1 MVILYLPLPNKK
13 YSMANDNN
21 PRLADRRKAT
31 SLKPIRQV
39 VPFLKPYTS
48 RLLLALACLIV
59 AAAAALGMP
68 VSIRY
73 AIDYG
78 FSTTDPATINHY
90 FLALLAL
97 SLVYAL
103 FSALRYYFVM
113 WIGER
118 VVADIRA
125 TVFRHVVNMS
135 PEFFEVTRTGEVLSR
150 LTTDTTL
157 VQSVVGAG
165 ISIALRSSFMLLGGL
180 IMLFITSARLTV
192 LILVLVPLVVIPIFV
207 YGRKIRR
214 LSRASQDRIADASS
228 IAGESLNAIQIVQ
241 AFTLEAFQGDRFA
254 ESVETAFRTAR
265 QRLRAS
271 SQLSG
276 TIVLVSFA
284 AVIAVLWAGA
294 HAVVQGTLSAGTLSQ
309 FLLYATMVAGSTTA
323 LGEVLGDVQR
333 AAGAME
339 RLIELLNTQPVIKI
353 PSRPVSLPTPSQ
365 GRLRL
370 DAVTFN
376 YPSRPLDPALIHFS
390 LDIESGETIAL
401 VGPSGAG
408 KSTVFQLLLRFYDPR
423 HGRILLDGVDIAS
436 AHPAEVR
443 QRIGIVPQNT
453 ILFAASALENIRYGR
468 PDASVAEIKD
478 AARAALADEFI
489 EKMPEGYDSFLGEKG
504 VRLSGG
510 QQQRIAIA
518 RAILKNP
525 PILLLDEATSALDA
539 ESERLV
545 QEALEH
551 LMYQRTTIVIAHR
564 LATVKKVDRIV
575 VMDNGHIIDSGRHDE
590 LLQKSG
596 LYARLAALQ
605 FAATKDVEFQAADV
619 SRVERV

>member
-1 MVILYLPLPNKK
+1 
-13 YSMANDNN
+13 MANDDN
-21 PRLADRRKAT
+21 PRLSDRPRAT

-39 VPFLKPYTS
+39 VPFLLPYHG
-48 RLLLALACLIV
+48 RLLLAFTFLVI
-59 AAAAALGMP
+59 AAASALSMP
-68 VSIRY
+68 VAIRY

-78 FSTTDPATINHY
+78 FSNAHAETINRY

-103 FSALRYYFVM
+103 FSAMRYYFVM

-125 TVFRHVVNMS
+125 SVFRHIVKMS

-180 IMLFITSARLTV
+180 IMLFITSAKLTM
-192 LILVLVPLVVIPIFV
+192 LILVLIPLVVFPIFL

-228 IAGESLNAIQIVQ
+228 IAGESLNAIQIIQ
-241 AFTLEAFQGDRFA
+241 AFTLEVFLGDRFA
-254 ESVETAFRTAR
+254 ESVENAFLTAR
-265 QRLRAS
+265 RRLRAS
-271 SQLSG
+271 AMLSG

-294 HAVVQGTLSAGTLSQ
+294 QAVVAGTLSAGTLSQ

-323 LGEVLGDVQR
+323 LGEVWGDVQR

-339 RLIELLNTQPVIKI
+339 RLIELLNTEPVIKV
-353 PSRPVSLPTPSQ
+353 PAQPVSLPTPAQ

-370 DAVTFN
+370 DAISFN
-376 YPSRPLDPALIHFS
+376 YPSRPNDPALEQFS
-390 LDIESGETIAL
+390 LDIKPGENIAL

-423 HGRILLDGVDIAS
+423 QGRILLDGVDIAS
-436 AHPAEVR
+436 AHPAAVR
-443 QRIGIVPQNT
+443 QRIGIVPQHT
-453 ILFAASALENIRYGR
+453 VLFAASAMENIRYGR
-468 PDASVAEIKD
+468 PDATAAEIVA

-489 EKMPEGYDSFLGEKG
+489 ERLPEGYASFLGEKG

-525 PILLLDEATSALDA
+525 PFLLLDEATSALDA

-564 LATVKKVDRIV
+564 LATVKKADRIV
-575 VMDNGHIIDSGRHDE
+575 VMENGRIIDIGRHDE
-590 LLQKSG
+590 LLKKGG

-605 FAATKDVEFQAADV
+605 FTNESNREPETSNLLEV
-619 SRVERV
+619 

>member
-1 MVILYLPLPNKK
+1 VASN
-13 YSMANDNN
+13 NN
-21 PRLADRRKAT
+21 PRLVDRPKAT

-39 VPFLKPYTS
+39 VPFLRPYQG
-48 RLLLALACLIV
+48 RLLIALACLVI
-59 AAAAALGMP
+59 AAASALGMP
-68 VSIRY
+68 IAIRY

-78 FSTTDPATINHY
+78 FSNADTATINRY
-90 FLALLAL
+90 FLALLL
-97 SLVYAL
+97 MSLAYAL
-103 FSALRYYFVM
+103 FSAARFYFVM

-125 TVFRHVVNMS
+125 RVYRHVIRMS

-165 ISIALRSSFMLLGGL
+165 MSIALRSSFMLLGGL
-180 IMLFITSARLTV
+180 FMLFITSARLTV
-192 LILVLVPLVVIPIFV
+192 LILVLVPLVVFPILL

-254 ESVETAFRTAR
+254 AAVENAFTTAR
-265 QRLRAS
+265 RRLAAS
-271 SQLSG
+271 SLLSG
-276 TIVLVSFA
+276 TIVLVAFSA
-284 AVIAVLWAGA
+284 IIAVLWTGA
-294 HAVVQGTLSAGTLSQ
+294 HAVVQGKLSAGTLSQ

-323 LGEVLGDVQR
+323 LGEVWGDVQR

-339 RLIELLNTQPVIKI
+339 RLMELLNMEPVIQV
-353 PSRPVSLPTPSQ
+353 PAQPLSLPVPAQ

-370 DAVTFN
+370 QELTFN
-376 YPSRPLDPALIHFS
+376 YPSRPKDPALVDFS
-390 LDIESGETIAL
+390 LDVAEGETLAL

-408 KSTVFQLLLRFYDPR
+408 KSTVFQLLLRFYDPG

-443 QRIGIVPQNT
+443 QRIGIVPQQT
-453 ILFAASALENIRYGR
+453 VLFAASALENIRYGR
-468 PDASVAEIKD
+468 PDASEVEIKA

-489 EKMPEGYDSFLGEKG
+489 ERLPEGYDSFLGEKG

-525 PILLLDEATSALDA
+525 PILLLDEATSSLDA

-564 LATVKKVDRIV
+564 LATVKKADRIV
-575 VMDNGHIIDSGRHDE
+575 VMDKGRIIASGRHDE
-590 LLQKSG
+590 LMQKDG
-596 LYARLAALQ
+596 LYARLAELQ
-605 FAATKDVEFQAADV
+605 FTNASDTRPRYANLQSA
-619 SRVERV
+619 

>member
-1 MVILYLPLPNKK
+1 
-13 YSMANDNN
+13 MASNDN
-21 PRLADRRKAT
+21 PRHSDRPKAS

-48 RLLLALACLIV
+48 RLLLALTCLII

-68 VSIRY
+68 VAIRY

-78 FSTTDPATINHY
+78 FSNIDPATINHY
-90 FLALLAL
+90 FLGLLAL
-97 SLVYAL
+97 SFVYAL
-103 FSALRYYFVM
+103 FSAMRYYFVM

-125 TVFRHVVNMS
+125 AVFRHVVKMS

-165 ISIALRSSFMLLGGL
+165 MSIALRSSFMLLGGL
-180 IMLFITSARLTV
+180 IMLFITSSRLTV
-192 LILVLVPLVVIPIFV
+192 LILVLVPLVVFPILL
-207 YGRKIRR
+207 YGKKIRR

-254 ESVETAFRTAR
+254 ASVETAFRTAR
-265 QRLRAS
+265 RRLCAS
-271 SQLSG
+271 SLLSG

-284 AVIAVLWAGA
+284 AIIAVLWAGA

-323 LGEVLGDVQR
+323 LGEVWGDVQR

-353 PSRPVSLPTPSQ
+353 PIQPVSLPTPAQ

-370 DAVTFN
+370 DAITFN
-376 YPSRPLDPALIHFS
+376 YPSRPLDPALDHFS
-390 LDIESGETIAL
+390 LAIEPGENIAL

-423 HGRILLDGVDIAS
+423 QGRILLDGVDIVS

-453 ILFAASALENIRYGR
+453 ILFAASAMENIRYGR
-468 PDASVAEIKD
+468 PDASSDEIKD

-489 EKMPEGYDSFLGEKG
+489 ERMPEGYASFLGEKG

-525 PILLLDEATSALDA
+525 SILLLDEATSSLDA

-545 QEALEH
+545 QVALEH

-564 LATVKKVDRIV
+564 LATVKKADRIV
-575 VMDNGHIIDSGRHDE
+575 VMDKGHIIDSGRHDE
-590 LLQKSG
+590 LMQKSG
-596 LYARLAALQ
+596 LYSRLAELQ
-605 FAATKDVEFQAADV
+605 FTNAIDNQQDKI
-619 SRVERV
+619 S

>member
-21 PRLADRRKAT
+21 PRLADRPKAT

-271 SQLSG
+271 SLLSG

-323 LGEVLGDVQR
+323 LGEVWGDVQR

>member
-1 MVILYLPLPNKK
+1 
-13 YSMANDNN
+13 MANDNN
-21 PRLADRRKAT
+21 PRLADRPKAT

-271 SQLSG
+271 SLLSG

-323 LGEVLGDVQR
+323 LGEVWGDVQR

-353 PSRPVSLPTPSQ
+353 PSRPISLPTPSQ

-525 PILLLDEATSALDA
+525 PILLLDEATSSLDA

-564 LATVKKVDRIV
+564 LATVKKADRIV

-605 FAATKDVEFQAADV
+605 FTNESNREPKTSNLLEV
-619 SRVERV
+619 

>member
-271 SQLSG
+271 SLLSG

-323 LGEVLGDVQR
+323 LGEVWGDVQR

>member
-1 MVILYLPLPNKK
+1 VADKF
-13 YSMANDNN
+13 D
-21 PRLADRRKAT
+21 PRLIDRPKAA

-39 VPFLKPYTS
+39 IPFLKPYTG
-48 RLLLALACLIV
+48 RLLVALVCLII
-59 AAAAALGMP
+59 AAASALGMP
-68 VSIRY
+68 VAIRY

-78 FSTTDPATINHY
+78 FSNAHPQTITRY
-90 FLALLAL
+90 FQALLAL
-97 SLVYAL
+97 AFVFAL

-125 TVFRHVVNMS
+125 RVYRHVMKMG
-135 PEFFEVTRTGEVLSR
+135 PIFYEVTRTGEVLSR

-165 ISIALRSSFMLLGGL
+165 ISIALRSSFMLIGGL
-180 IMLFITSARLTV
+180 IMLFVTSARLTL
-192 LILVLVPLVVIPIFV
+192 LILVLIPLVVIPILL

-214 LSRASQDRIADASS
+214 LSRESQDRIADASS

-254 ESVETAFRTAR
+254 AAVENAFHTAR
-265 QRLRAS
+265 RRLRAS
-271 SQLSG
+271 AMLSG
-276 TIVLVSFA
+276 TIVLVAFA
-284 AVIAVLWAGA
+284 AIIVVLWTGA
-294 HAVVQGTLSAGTLSQ
+294 SAVVAGTLSAGTLSQ

-323 LGEVLGDVQR
+323 LGEVWGDVQR

-339 RLIELLNTQPVIKI
+339 RLIELLNSEPEIRAPEQ
-353 PSRPVSLPTPSQ
+353 PVSLPAPARGKLAMEAIS
-365 GRLRL
+365 
-370 DAVTFN
+370 FY
-376 YPSRPLDPALIHFS
+376 YPSRPKTPALEHFS
-390 LDIESGETIAL
+390 LDIEPGETVAL

-408 KSTVFQLLLRFYDPR
+408 KSTVFQLLLRFYDPQR
-423 HGRILLDGVDIAS
+423 GRIRIDGVDIAA
-436 AHPAEVR
+436 AHPDEVR
-443 QRIGIVPQNT
+443 KRIGIVPQHT
-453 ILFAASALENIRYGR
+453 VLFAASAMENIRYGR
-468 PDASVAEIKD
+468 PDATVEEIKA

-489 EKMPEGYDSFLGEKG
+489 ETLPEGYDSFLGEKG

-545 QEALEH
+545 QSALEH
-551 LMYQRTTIVIAHR
+551 LMYHRTTIVIAHR
-564 LATVKKVDRIV
+564 LATVKKADRIM
-575 VMDNGHIIDSGRHDE
+575 VMDQGRIIDTGRHDD
-590 LLQKSG
+590 LLNKGG

-605 FAATKDVEFQAADV
+605 FAAVRDEEYEQV
-619 SRVERV
+619 

>member
-1 MVILYLPLPNKK
+1 
-13 YSMANDNN
+13 MANDNN
-21 PRLADRRKAT
+21 PRLADRPKAT

-59 AAAAALGMP
+59 AAAALGMP

-271 SQLSG
+271 SLLSG

-323 LGEVLGDVQR
+323 LGEVWGDVQR

-353 PSRPVSLPTPSQ
+353 PSRPISLPTPSQ

-489 EKMPEGYDSFLGEKG
+489 EKMPECYDSFLGEKG

-564 LATVKKVDRIV
+564 LATVKKADRIV

-605 FAATKDVEFQAADV
+605 FTNESNREPKTSNLLEV
-619 SRVERV
+619 

>member
-21 PRLADRRKAT
+21 PRLADRPKAT

-214 LSRASQDRIADASS
+214 LSRASQDCIADASS

-271 SQLSG
+271 SLLSG

-323 LGEVLGDVQR
+323 LGEVWGDVQR

-353 PSRPVSLPTPSQ
+353 PSRPISLPTPSQ

-605 FAATKDVEFQAADV
+605 FTNESNREPKTSNLLEV
-619 SRVERV
+619 

>member
-1 MVILYLPLPNKK
+1 
-13 YSMANDNN
+13 
-21 PRLADRRKAT
+21 
-31 SLKPIRQV
+31 
-39 VPFLKPYTS
+39 
-48 RLLLALACLIV
+48 
-59 AAAAALGMP
+59 
-68 VSIRY
+68 
-73 AIDYG
+73 
-78 FSTTDPATINHY
+78 
-90 FLALLAL
+90 
-97 SLVYAL
+97 
-103 FSALRYYFVM
+103 
-113 WIGER
+113 
-118 VVADIRA
+118 
-125 TVFRHVVNMS
+125 
-135 PEFFEVTRTGEVLSR
+135 
-150 LTTDTTL
+150 
-157 VQSVVGAG
+157 
-165 ISIALRSSFMLLGGL
+165 L

-254 ESVETAFRTAR
+254 ESVETAFRTVR

-271 SQLSG
+271 SLLSG

-294 HAVVQGTLSAGTLSQ
+294 HAVVQGTLSAGSLSQ

-323 LGEVLGDVQR
+323 LGEVWGDVQR

>member
-1 MVILYLPLPNKK
+1 
-13 YSMANDNN
+13 MANDNN
-21 PRLADRRKAT
+21 PRLADRPKAT

-271 SQLSG
+271 SLLSG

-323 LGEVLGDVQR
+323 LGEVWGDVQR

-390 LDIESGETIAL
+390 LDIESGETITL

-436 AHPAEVR
+436 AHPAGVR

>member
-1 MVILYLPLPNKK
+1 
-13 YSMANDNN
+13 MANDNN
-21 PRLADRRKAT
+21 PRLADRPKAT

-271 SQLSG
+271 SLLSG

-323 LGEVLGDVQR
+323 LGEVWGDVQR